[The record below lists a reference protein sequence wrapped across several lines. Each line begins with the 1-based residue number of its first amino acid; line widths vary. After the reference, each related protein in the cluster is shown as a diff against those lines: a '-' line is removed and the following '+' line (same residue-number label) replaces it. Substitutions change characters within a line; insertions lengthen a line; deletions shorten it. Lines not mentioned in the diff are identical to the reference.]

1 MYQQALLTTVN
12 YIQPT
17 YISIGRKVS
26 SVNYGILTGFE
37 LVFEI
42 RCNFDILEFD
52 AKLLIL
58 AIWLVR
64 IAKFRV
70 FFCEKSIL
78 FLTQSPW
85 PTTPKHDHC
94 GPAVSMPLM
103 MRYSGWRRPCALGPF
118 SWQFDIAKNQQLP
131 SERKPT
137 SFFVFKI
144 FMSPRPRSFHSGG
157 LHSRAYRY
165 NFPLKI

>member
-58 AIWLVR
+58 AIWLVG

-70 FFCEKSIL
+70 FSEK
-78 FLTQSPW
+78 
-85 PTTPKHDHC
+85 
-94 GPAVSMPLM
+94 
-103 MRYSGWRRPCALGPF
+103 
-118 SWQFDIAKNQQLP
+118 
-131 SERKPT
+131 
-137 SFFVFKI
+137 
-144 FMSPRPRSFHSGG
+144 
-157 LHSRAYRY
+157 LHSFSYPKSMADHTQARSLWACGF
-165 NFPLKI
+165 NAIDDEI